1 MLKLKINNQ
10 VLKNINKMLIF
21 KLLLNYQW
29 DLDQLQHLQNKILN
43 SYNLEKI
50 EDCQS
55 NQRKLPRNTKHL
67 MTF

>member
-10 VLKNINKMLIF
+10 VLKNINQMLIF
-21 KLLLNYQW
+21 KLLLNYLW

-43 SYNLEKI
+43 SFNLEKI
-50 EDCQS
+50 EDCQP
-55 NQRKLPRNTKHL
+55 NRGKQPRNMKHL